1 MNGTPAIIERR
12 NQRISTRLRRIQGQ
26 IVALERSLATESDF
40 TVLLQRAAAARG
52 AMSGLIADLIE
63 ERLRSL
69 QVVAES
75 NEARAEVAEMIDIVQ
90 MLSHLMFLATR
101 RFANPR
107 PHLNSASS
115 HLASLVWILEAPCP
129 AKEKYPLWTPLG
141 RNRSSLKPPWG

>member
-12 NQRISTRLRRIQGQ
+12 NQRISARLRRIQGQ

-75 NEARAEVAEMIDIVQ
+75 NEARAELAEMIDIVQ
-90 MLSHLMFLATR
+90 SYLT
-101 RFANPR
+101 
-107 PHLNSASS
+107 
-115 HLASLVWILEAPCP
+115 
-129 AKEKYPLWTPLG
+129 
-141 RNRSSLKPPWG
+141 

>member
-12 NQRISTRLRRIQGQ
+12 NQRISARLRRIQGQ
-26 IVALERSLATESDF
+26 IVALERSLATESYF

-75 NEARAEVAEMIDIVQ
+75 NEARAELAEMIDIVQ
-90 MLSHLMFLATR
+90 SYLT
-101 RFANPR
+101 
-107 PHLNSASS
+107 
-115 HLASLVWILEAPCP
+115 
-129 AKEKYPLWTPLG
+129 
-141 RNRSSLKPPWG
+141 